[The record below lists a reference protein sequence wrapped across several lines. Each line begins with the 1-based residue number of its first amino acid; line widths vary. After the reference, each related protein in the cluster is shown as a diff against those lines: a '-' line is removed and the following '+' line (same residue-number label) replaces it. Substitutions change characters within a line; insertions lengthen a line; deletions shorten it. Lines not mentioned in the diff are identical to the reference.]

1 MIRVAFVAPSF
12 GEAEGQGRVNLE
24 IARRLIERGARLD
37 VYTSRL
43 PTGGL
48 PGARVRLAPRPFPIE
63 LLNQLLFVAWA
74 TLAVARRRY
83 DVVHADGASLLSRA
97 DAVAAHMLH
106 SVWREIARGREPGL
120 RGLYRS
126 LSNAINVRLERR
138 AYRRAR
144 LVLANS
150 ERTADD
156 LVRAIGVARDRIR
169 VIPLG
174 VDAARFHLPSAAE
187 RANAR
192 ARLGAGPDELVA
204 VLVGAVEPRKG
215 VPQAVEA
222 FAGIEGAM
230 LVVVGDTRGGAI
242 KREAAARR
250 ARVRF
255 EEWPADPLASYFA
268 ADVLLHPAA
277 YEPFGLS
284 VLEGMAC
291 GLPAAVSPSAG
302 VAPVAAEASIP
313 VAPDPAS
320 IRRVIETLRDDPER
334 RALMKKRAREIA
346 AARTWDATAEAVLD
360 AWTEVS
366 G

>member
-1 MIRVAFVAPSF
+1 MRVAFVAPSF

-24 IARRLIERGARLD
+24 IARRLVAGGVALD
-37 VYTSRL
+37 IFTSRV
-43 PTGGL
+43 PDGGI
-48 PGARVRLAPRPFPIE
+48 PGARVRLAPRPFGAE

-74 TLAVARRRY
+74 TVRVAGRRY

-106 SVWREIARGREPGL
+106 GVWREIARGREPGL
-120 RGLYRS
+120 RGRYRVMS
-126 LSNAINVRLERR
+126 AAINVRLERR

-150 ERTADD
+150 DRTADD
-156 LVRAIGVARDRIR
+156 LVRVIGVARNAIR
-169 VIPLG
+169 VVPLG
-174 VDAARFHLPSAAE
+174 VDSTRFRVPSAAE
-187 RANAR
+187 RRDAR
-192 ARLGAGPDELVA
+192 ARFGAGPDELVA
-204 VLVGAVEPRKG
+204 VLVGAAEPRKG

-230 LVVVGDTRGGAI
+230 LIVVGDTRGGAI
-242 KREAAARR
+242 VREAAARR

-255 EEWPADPLASYFA
+255 QDWPSDPLPAYFA
-268 ADVLLHPAA
+268 GDVLLHPAA

-302 VAPVAAEASIP
+302 VAPVAADASIP
-313 VAPDPAS
+313 VSPDAAS
-320 IRRVIETLRDDPER
+320 IRRAIETLRDDPEL
-334 RALMKKRAREIA
+334 RALMKKRARQIA
-346 AARTWDATAEAVLD
+346 AARTWDLTADAVLE

-366 G
+366 R

>member
-1 MIRVAFVAPSF
+1 MRVAFVAPSF

-24 IARRLIERGARLD
+24 IARRLIDRG
-37 VYTSRL
+37 VPVEVFTSRL
-43 PTGGL
+43 PPGGL
-48 PGARVRLAPRPFPIE
+48 PGARVRLAPRPFRAE

-74 TLAVARRRY
+74 TLRVSAGRY
-83 DVVHADGASLLSRA
+83 DVVHADGSSLLVRA
-97 DAVAAHMLH
+97 DVVAAHMLH

-120 RGLYRS
+120 RGRYHA
-126 LSNAINVRLERR
+126 LSTAINVRLERR

-156 LVRAIGVARDRIR
+156 LVRAIGVARERIR

-174 VDAARFHLPSAAE
+174 VDAARFHVASTGE
-187 RANAR
+187 RAAAR
-192 ARLGAGPDELVA
+192 ALIGAGSDELVA
-204 VLVGAVEPRKG
+204 VLVGAAELRKG

-230 LVVVGDTRGGAI
+230 LIVVGDTRGGAI
-242 KREAAARR
+242 VREAAARR

-255 EEWPADPLASYFA
+255 EQWPADPRAAYAA

-291 GLPAAVSPSAG
+291 GLPAAVSPAAG
-302 VAPVAAEASIP
+302 VAPLAADASIP
-313 VAPDPAS
+313 VAPDAAS
-320 IRRVIETLRDDPER
+320 IRRAIEMLRDDPER
-334 RALMKKRAREIA
+334 RALMSKRARAIA
-346 AARTWDATAEAVLD
+346 AARPWDATADAVLS

-366 G
+366 R

>member
-1 MIRVAFVAPSF
+1 MKRVAFVAPSF

-24 IARRLIERGARLD
+24 IARRLIDRGARLD
-37 VYTSRL
+37 IYTSRV
-43 PTGGL
+43 PAAGL
-48 PGARVRLAPRPFPIE
+48 PGAHVSLAPRPFPIE
-63 LLNQLLFVAWA
+63 LANQLLFVLWA
-74 TLAVARRRY
+74 TVKVARRRY
-83 DVVHADGASLLSRA
+83 DVVHADGASVLIRA
-97 DAVAAHMLH
+97 DVVAAHMLH
-106 SVWREIARGREPGL
+106 SVWREIAWGREPGL
-120 RGLYRS
+120 RGRYHA

-156 LVRAIGVARDRIR
+156 LVRAIGVDRRKIR

-174 VDAARFHLPSAAE
+174 VDAERFHVPSAGE
-187 RANAR
+187 RADAR
-192 ARLGAGPDELVA
+192 ARLGAAPDELVA
-204 VLVGAVEPRKG
+204 VLVGAAEPRKG

-222 FAGIEGAM
+222 FAGIEDAM

-255 EEWPADPLASYFA
+255 EEWPADPLASYLG

-302 VAPVAAEASIP
+302 VAPVAADASIP
-313 VAPDPAS
+313 VSPDAAS
-320 IRRVIETLRDDPER
+320 IRRAIETLRDDPER
-334 RALMKKRAREIA
+334 RALMKKRARSIA
-346 AARTWDATAEAVLD
+346 AARSWDSTAEAVLD
-360 AWTEVS
+360 AWKEVT